1 MGSWKEKS
9 EFSLNKTYL
18 EPDEAIKQSYYTR
31 NKTLPENSSKYFLIH
46 ELTIWAMLDMM
57 PIVKEDQRNSE

>member
-18 EPDEAIKQSYYTR
+18 EPDEAINQSYYTR
-31 NKTLPENSSKYFLIH
+31 NKTLPENLSNYLLIH
-46 ELTIWAMLDMM
+46 EFTICTMLDMM